1 MTRGMQTQR
10 KGLRIRQGKER
21 VRRTE
26 RAAVTCMHD
35 HVRNGQLVG
44 CCRVTQGP
52 SWRSVMTWGWGGV
65 GCSEGRL
72 KGETICA
79 YYG

>member
-1 MTRGMQTQR
+1 MQTQR
-10 KGLRIRQGKER
+10 RDLRIQQGKER
-21 VRRTE
+21 VKRTE

-44 CCRVTQGP
+44 GCRVTQGL
-52 SWRSVMTWGWGGV
+52 SRRSGMTWGWGGV
-65 GCSEGRL
+65 GRSEGRL

>member
-1 MTRGMQTQR
+1 MQTQR
-10 KGLRIRQGKER
+10 KDLRIQQG
-21 VRRTE
+21 RRGVKLTGE
-26 RAAVTCMHD
+26 GKVTCMHD

-44 CCRVTQGP
+44 GCRVTQGL
-52 SWRSVMTWGWGGV
+52 SRRSGMTWGGAGWGAAR
-65 GCSEGRL
+65 GRL